1 MASNRI
7 LRVSKK
13 KPLIFLVGVF
23 VLFSVAFAWSR
34 AFRSENEVKTD
45 HATAAVVRGP
55 LRISVIAS
63 GSMKAKEQIV
73 IKNEVEGKTSI
84 IYLVPE
90 GTRVQKGDLLVE
102 LDASRLLD
110 EKVDQQ
116 IKVQNA
122 EAAFV
127 SARENLAV
135 MENQAQAD
143 VDKAQLAYDFA
154 KEDLKKY
161 LEGEYPNQLK
171 ELESKITL
179 AKEDLTRAEEKVGW
193 SKKLHNEKYISDSE
207 LAADELTM
215 KRKALDLELAKSNL
229 DLLMNYTHKRKLAQ
243 LESDVSQAEMALER
257 TIRKAKADVIQTKAN
272 LEAKKA
278 EFDQQKEKLKKTE
291 TLIGKAK
298 IYAPAEGLVI
308 HATSAQSGGGPG
320 RRTVQPLDE
329 GQEVRERQELIHLPT
344 TAAAKVEVA
353 IPEASLD
360 KIRIGLPVRVTV
372 DAIPGET
379 FLGKVAK
386 IAPLPDAQSAW
397 LNPDLK
403 VYNTDIYLE
412 NNNSA
417 LRTGMSCKVEII
429 VEQYMEATYIPVQS
443 VLRVGAQPTAYVVKE
458 GKLEPRK
465 VEIGLDNNRVV
476 RITKGLEP
484 GELVSLTPPL
494 AAAAVAPAEY
504 SKDITTDMIPAKT
517 EEKPVTG
524 ARRET
529 TEKRPPEGQTGQ
541 DATRESAQ
549 GEGGPR
555 VGGAPPPGASGRSSG
570 EPQAMRER
578 QQNLSPEDQERRRQ
592 FFESLSPEERERLR
606 TMSPEERRKFVQQ
619 KMGAAR

>member
-1 MASNRI
+1 MASNKI

-13 KPLIFLVGVF
+13 RPLIFLVGAL
-23 VLFSVAFAWSR
+23 VLFSVAFAWSK
-34 AFRSENEVKTD
+34 AFRSEEAIKTN
-45 HATAAVVRGP
+45 HATAEVMRGP

-63 GSMKAKEQIV
+63 GSIKAKEQIV
-73 IKNEVEGKTSI
+73 IKNEVEGRTSI

-116 IKVQNA
+116 IKVQNM

-127 SARENLAV
+127 SARENSAV
-135 MENQAQAD
+135 VENQAQAD
-143 VDKAQLAYDFA
+143 VDKARLAYDFA

-171 ELESKITL
+171 DWESRITL
-179 AKEDLTRAEEKVGW
+179 AKEELTRAEEKVDW
-193 SKKLHNEKYISDSE
+193 SKKLYDEKYISESE

-229 DLLMNYTHKRKLAQ
+229 DLLINFTHKRKLAQ
-243 LESDVSQAEMALER
+243 LESDVKQAEMALER
-257 TIRKAKADVIQTKAN
+257 TVRKAKADVVQAKAN

-278 EFDQQKEKLKKTE
+278 EFDQQKDKLKKNE
-291 TLIGKAK
+291 TQIGKAK

-320 RRTVQPLDE
+320 RRTIQPLDE
-329 GQEVRERQELIHLPT
+329 GQEVRERQELIHLPVSS
-344 TAAAKVEVA
+344 AAKVEVA

-360 KIRIGLPVRVTV
+360 KVRIGLPVRVTV

-429 VEQYMEATYIPVQS
+429 VEQYMEATYIPVQA
-443 VLRVGAQPTAYVVKE
+443 VLRVGVQPTVYVVRE

-476 RITKGLEP
+476 RIIKGLEP

-494 AAAAVAPAEY
+494 AAAAVEPAEY

-517 EEKPVTG
+517 EEKPAPGV
-524 ARRET
+524 RRET
-529 TEKRPPEGQTGQ
+529 TEKRPTEGQAGPGV
-541 DATRESAQ
+541 DRKAAQ
-549 GEGGPR
+549 GEGAPMAGGPAA
-555 VGGAPPPGASGRSSG
+555 GGAGG
-570 EPQAMRER
+570 
-578 QQNLSPEDQERRRQ
+578 LSPEQQQAQRERLQNLPPEEQERRRQ
-592 FFESLSPEERERLR
+592 FFESLPPEERERLR
-606 TMSPEERRKFVQQ
+606 TMSAEERRKFVQER
-619 KMGAAR
+619 MGSAK